1 MSSTG
6 FPGMMRLAVIGDLTT
21 LKAGLVG
28 ITYKAA
34 IGMIRFIMAMAWTWS
49 KAMLGTIWSTVEITL
64 IKFLTVLATIRF
76 MVRTLMIR

>member
-1 MSSTG
+1 M
-6 FPGMMRLAVIGDLTT
+6 
-21 LKAGLVG
+21 G

-34 IGMIRFIMAMAWTWS
+34 IGMIRYIMAMAWTWS
-49 KAMLGTIWSTVEITL
+49 KAMLGTIWSMVEITL